1 MTPSV
6 HSRQRLDRLHAF
18 AGGVDLFKV
27 AHRGARAYAPENT
40 LPAFEKAA
48 QMGCHMI
55 ELDVH
60 LSADG
65 HLVVH
70 HDDDLRRCTDVL
82 QRFPGRASYN
92 VSDFTAAQIA
102 CLDAGSWYLRQL
114 ALPPLQRQA
123 FLRELTP
130 AEQAAFVSDSN
141 ERLYGSGAVKVPS
154 LEAVLG
160 FADSAR
166 MLVNIE
172 LKTIPRMYSGIA
184 AKVMEC
190 VLRHGMLEKV
200 LISSFDHEQL
210 ERVRRL
216 SPKVATAALT
226 SDRLCHVG
234 RYLDALDADAF
245 HPGCY
250 GDFDSLGFGSV
261 SGRLE
266 TRAIA
271 EALQAGKDVNVWT
284 CNSELQMQSLID
296 ASVTGIITDYPDR
309 LSSVL
314 HKGPYVG

>member
-1 MTPSV
+1 MTPSAR
-6 HSRQRLDRLHAF
+6 SRQRLYRLHEF
-18 AGGVDLFKV
+18 AGADVFKV

-48 QMGCHMI
+48 QMGCQMV

-60 LSADG
+60 LSSDD

-82 QRFPGRASYN
+82 LRFPGRASYN

-102 CLDAGSWYLRQL
+102 SLDAGSWYLQQL
-114 ALPPLQRQA
+114 GLPPLQRQA
-123 FLRELTP
+123 FLRELTS
-130 AEQAAFVSDSN
+130 AEQAAFVTDGN

-154 LEAVLG
+154 LEAALG
-160 FADSAR
+160 LADSVS

-200 LISSFDHEQL
+200 LVSSFDHEQL
-210 ERVRRL
+210 DIVRRL
-216 SPKVATAALT
+216 SPKVATAVLT
-226 SDRLCHVG
+226 SDRLCHVAL
-234 RYLDALDADAF
+234 YLDALDADAF

-266 TRAIA
+266 TRSMAD
-271 EALQAGKDVNVWT
+271 ALQAGKDVNVWT
-284 CNSELQMQSLID
+284 CNSESQMQLLID
-296 ASVTGIITDYPDR
+296 TGVTGIITDYPDR

-314 HKGPYVG
+314 GKGPYVA